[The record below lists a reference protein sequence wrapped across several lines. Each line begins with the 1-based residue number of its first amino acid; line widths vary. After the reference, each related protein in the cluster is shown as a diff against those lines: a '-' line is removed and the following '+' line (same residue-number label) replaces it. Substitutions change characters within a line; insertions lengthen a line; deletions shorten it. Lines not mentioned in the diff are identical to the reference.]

1 MTGRGSVA
9 VVSADRSMPTEYV
22 GKVEP
27 NYYCRGWNE
36 KRKKY
41 CGARAGRGTAH
52 SGVGRCRVH
61 GGQKEEGDGRVRS
74 GRYSAILPDRLGDLI
89 ERHAADPSPLDVVPE
104 LAVARGLMQDYIER
118 YAENAA
124 ALRAWYAAGEP
135 ITDAQ
140 RAALLR
146 CLDELEALYG
156 ETEIT
161 DQQTEALAEARAG
174 VARLAAPRA
183 EKPRQVL
190 DVSDAVRHADVI
202 SKIIHRVNVHNS
214 QNAVS
219 YARLASFMFEVN
231 RELDALVKDP
241 ALRRQINARILQVRI

>member
-1 MTGRGSVA
+1 M
-9 VVSADRSMPTEYV
+9 
-22 GKVEP
+22 
-27 NYYCRGWNE
+27 
-36 KRKKY
+36 
-41 CGARAGRGTAH
+41 GTAH
-52 SGVGRCRVH
+52 KGVGRCKLH

-74 GRYSAILPDRLGDLI
+74 GRYSAILPDRIGELI
-89 ERHAADPSPLDVVPE
+89 ARHAADPSPLDVIPE

-124 ALRAWYAAGEP
+124 ALRAWHAGGEA
-135 ITDAQ
+135 ITEAQ
-140 RAALLR
+140 RLALLR
-146 CLDELEALYG
+146 CLDELEAAYG
-156 ETEIT
+156 ERETT
-161 DQQTEALAEARAG
+161 DRQAEDLAEARTA
-174 VARLAAPRA
+174 VAHLAAPRA

-190 DVSDAVRHADVI
+190 DITEAVRHADVI
-202 SKIIHRVNVHNS
+202 SKIIHRVNVHNA